1 MPDSNQRTTL
11 ADLLA
16 RARERL
22 ARLEPREAFEAQA
35 AGALLIDTRSND
47 ERAREGV
54 IPGSLH
60 VPRSVLE

>member
-1 MPDSNQRTTL
+1 VPDSNQRTTL